1 MKSVIDALPVGGQF
15 FVSLDVDGLDPSV
28 IPGTIALAPGGIVW
42 WELVE
47 LFEGLTKKG
56 NVVGLN
62 LVELAPQNDLNQ
74 ISMITAGRLI
84 LKLLMLQLNSSA
96 SPS

>member
-1 MKSVIDALPVGGQF
+1 MKSVVDSLPVGGQF

-28 IPGTIALAPGGIVW
+28 VPGTIALAPGGIMW

-47 LFEGLTKKG
+47 LFEELATKG
-56 NVVGLN
+56 NIVGLN
-62 LVELAPQNDLNQ
+62 VVELAPQNDLNQ

-84 LKLLMLQLNSSA
+84 LKLLMLQFNSSN
-96 SPS
+96 SSS

>member
-1 MKSVIDALPVGGQF
+1 MTSRGVW
-15 FVSLDVDGLDPSV
+15 
-28 IPGTIALAPGGIVW
+28 TPGGIVW